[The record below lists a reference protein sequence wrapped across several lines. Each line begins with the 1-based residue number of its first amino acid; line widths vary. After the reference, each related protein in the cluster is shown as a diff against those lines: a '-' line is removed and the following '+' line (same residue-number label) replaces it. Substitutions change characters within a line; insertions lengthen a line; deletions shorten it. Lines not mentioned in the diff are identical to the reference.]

1 MFWKSLC
8 NVAAAATLFCKHFD
22 KWHLKGAPDITQY
35 YFGEITP
42 LVQQQI
48 ELNPGLMCAIRYLL
62 TSLIVQK
69 MCSHYLA
76 PCLPFVRQH
85 GAHILYLQE
94 KKKKLNCQKQKRE
107 NQNRAMSSSRA
118 CSAIFDRLLRF
129 NSIYNCRTFVIKGPN
144 GLKQGNNLQHSG
156 VNMNHWTQML
166 ATPTAQRF
174 D

>member
-1 MFWKSLC
+1 MYWKSLC

-48 ELNPGLMCAIRYLL
+48 ELNPALMRAIGYLL

-94 KKKKLNCQKQKRE
+94 KKKKKKSWTAK
-107 NQNRAMSSSRA
+107 NRKGKIRIGPCHPAGHAARSLTGCCA
-118 CSAIFDRLLRF
+118 LIQILTAERLLSRGQ
-129 NSIYNCRTFVIKGPN
+129 TG
-144 GLKQGNNLQHSG
+144 
-156 VNMNHWTQML
+156 
-166 ATPTAQRF
+166 
-174 D
+174 